1 MLGKLRIVLLRLET
15 RSVRVP
21 MPGNAEAIEDY
32 ARSVRAV
39 ERVEMNTRNIIFKKI
54 PTLLQSVLDTD
65 TPDHCEII
73 LPRL

>member
-1 MLGKLRIVLLRLET
+1 VLGKLRIALLWLET

-21 MPGNAEAIEDY
+21 MPRNTEAIEDY
-32 ARSVRAV
+32 ARSVRPV
-39 ERVEMNTRNIIFKKI
+39 ERIEMNTRNIIFKKI

-65 TPDHCEII
+65 TPDHCGII

>member
-32 ARSVRAV
+32 ARSVRPV

-54 PTLLQSVLDTD
+54 ATLLQSVLDTD
-65 TPDHCEII
+65 APDRCGII

>member
-39 ERVEMNTRNIIFKKI
+39 ERVEMNTRNIIFNETA
-54 PTLLQSVLDTD
+54 TLLQGVLDTD
-65 TPDHCEII
+65 SPDHCGII